1 MIGLPGRLCPNQRY
15 IERVRDPARDLVLQR
30 EQVAD
35 VAVEALGPEMR
46 VGRGVDQLG
55 VDANPVLRSLDTA
68 FQHVT
73 HAELTADLFRVDRF
87 AR

>member
-1 MIGLPGRLCPNQRY
+1 MVGLPASLSPDQLHV
-15 IERVRDPARDLVLQR
+15 ERVRDPARDLVLQR

-35 VAVEALGPEMR
+35 VAVEALGPQMR
-46 VGRGVDQLG
+46 VGLCVNQLG
-55 VDANPVLRSLDTA
+55 VDANPVVRSLDTA
-68 FQHVT
+68 FQHIT

>member
-1 MIGLPGRLCPNQRY
+1 MLGPPCGLGADQFE
-15 IERVRDPARDLVLQR
+15 IERHRDPARDLVLQR

>member
-55 VDANPVLRSLDTA
+55 VDANPVPRSLDTA